1 MTPPLGDE
9 AKSLLELAE
18 RDYKAFTI
26 LVDDPEAHIS
36 SALFHA
42 QQYAEK
48 TMKAVLV
55 ERGMVFRRTHN
66 LVELED
72 LLEAAGGTP
81 FPDRE
86 SLQKLNPYA
95 VDVRYVIGGK
105 EMTRKEAKAVVG
117 AIRIWA
123 GSIWER

>member
-1 MTPPLGDE
+1 MTPLGNE
-9 AKSLLELAE
+9 AESLLELAE
-18 RDYKAFTI
+18 RDYKAFMI
-26 LVDDPEAHIS
+26 LVDDPEAHVS

-48 TMKAVLV
+48 TIKAVLV
-55 ERGMVFRRTHN
+55 GRGVVFRRTHN

-72 LLEAAGGTP
+72 LLEAAGVNR
-81 FPDRE
+81 FPDKD
-86 SLQKLNPYA
+86 SLQNLNPYA

-105 EMTRKEAKAVVG
+105 EMTREEAKAVVH

-123 GSIWER
+123 GNIWKR

>member
-1 MTPPLGDE
+1 MTPLGNE
-9 AKSLLELAE
+9 AESLLELAE
-18 RDYKAFTI
+18 RDYKAFMI
-26 LVDDPEAHIS
+26 LVDDPEAHVS

-55 ERGMVFRRTHN
+55 ERGVVFRRTHN
-66 LVELED
+66 LVEIED
-72 LLEAAGGTP
+72 LLEAAGVSP
-81 FPDRE
+81 FPDKD
-86 SLQKLNPYA
+86 SLQSLNPYA

-105 EMTRKEAKAVVG
+105 EMTREEAKAVVH

-123 GSIWER
+123 GNIWRR

>member
-1 MTPPLGDE
+1 MTPSGNE
-9 AKSLLELAE
+9 AESLLELAE
-18 RDYKAFTI
+18 RDYKAFMI
-26 LVDDPEAHIS
+26 LVDDPEAHVS

-55 ERGMVFRRTHN
+55 ERGVVFRRTHN

-72 LLEAAGGTP
+72 LLEAADVNP
-81 FPDRE
+81 FSDKD

-95 VDVRYVIGGK
+95 IDVRYVIGGK
-105 EMTRKEAKAVVG
+105 EMTKEEAKAVVA

-123 GSIWER
+123 GSVLER

>member
-1 MTPPLGDE
+1 MTPLGNE
-9 AKSLLELAE
+9 AESLLELAE
-18 RDYKAFTI
+18 RDYKAFMI
-26 LVDDPEAHIS
+26 LVDDPEAHVS
-36 SALFHA
+36 SSLFHA

-55 ERGMVFRRTHN
+55 ERGVVFRRTHN

-72 LLEAAGGTP
+72 LLEAAGVNP
-81 FPDRE
+81 FSDRD

-105 EMTRKEAKAVVG
+105 EMTREEAKAVVH

-123 GSIWER
+123 GSVWER